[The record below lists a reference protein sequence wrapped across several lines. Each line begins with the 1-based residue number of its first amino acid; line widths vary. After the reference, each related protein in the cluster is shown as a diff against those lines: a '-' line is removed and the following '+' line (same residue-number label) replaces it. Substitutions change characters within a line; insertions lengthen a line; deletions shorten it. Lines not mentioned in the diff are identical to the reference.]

1 MKLKNQ
7 VFRSVVKHSDSKKFI
22 YLSYCVFIASENTTY
37 VSQDFEDMNLRISYE
52 SRPHINLNV
61 AGKVATMD
69 LLNDTNLIA
78 TDGEQTET
86 LQQPI
91 EKKEMWK
98 NRLSSTQPLLVKYT
112 DTIVSNQTVGLM
124 F

>member
-1 MKLKNQ
+1 
-7 VFRSVVKHSDSKKFI
+7 
-22 YLSYCVFIASENTTY
+22 
-37 VSQDFEDMNLRISYE
+37 MNLRISYE

-61 AGKVATMD
+61 TGKVATMD